1 MKVNVMSQSS
11 QNLASELTPSLQDR
25 RNGRRF
31 LVPRSRRLTWDLLF
45 FNQQVPICGHDRRMD
60 LSYVSAVRKSA
71 SVRISWSAI
80 FIKAFAEV
88 ARQFPELR
96 QTWYRW
102 PWAHIYQHR
111 HSHATLTVQRKLQ
124 AEPWLFWG
132 TIDQPETMPLT
143 AVQSQIDRFCSDSP
157 KVIFKRQWQ
166 LAKLPT
172 LLRRAIWWWNLNL
185 STSGRSRRLGT
196 FFVSTLSGR
205 GTEIQVPPSI
215 HTGCLTFGPLDER
228 GCSRVTLAY
237 DHRIMDGA
245 LVAEILERLEQVLNE
260 QIFQELTT
268 LSEQVAESRA
278 SLNAA

>member
-1 MKVNVMSQSS
+1 MPQSA
-11 QNLASELTPSLQDR
+11 QNLISELNTPLQDR

-45 FNQQVPICGHDRRMD
+45 FNRQVPLCGHDRRID
-60 LSYVSAVRKSA
+60 LSAVSVLRKSA
-71 SVRISWSAI
+71 AVRISWSAI

-88 ARQFPELR
+88 ARQVPELR

-102 PWAHIYQHR
+102 PWAHIYQHK
-111 HSHATLTVQRKLQ
+111 HSHATLTVQRQLQ
-124 AEPWLFWG
+124 TEPWLFWG
-132 TIDQPETMPLT
+132 TIDQPEAMQL
-143 AVQSQIDRFCSDSP
+143 ADVQRHIDQFCSDSP

-185 STSGRSRRLGT
+185 STSARSRRLGT

-205 GTEIQVPPSI
+205 GAEIQVPPSI
-215 HTGCLTFGPLDER
+215 HTACLTFGPLDER
-228 GCSRVTLAY
+228 GVSRVTLAY

-245 LVAEILERLEQVLNE
+245 LVAEILHRLEQVVNG
-260 QIFQELTT
+260 QILEELKS
-268 LSEQVAESRA
+268 LSPKTIDKNQ